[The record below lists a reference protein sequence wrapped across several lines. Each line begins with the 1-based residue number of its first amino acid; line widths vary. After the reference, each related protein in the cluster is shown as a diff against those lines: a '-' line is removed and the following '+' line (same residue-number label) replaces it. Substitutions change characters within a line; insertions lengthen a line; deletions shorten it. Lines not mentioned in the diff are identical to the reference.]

1 MQYLFAVSL
10 AVYSLYNDSNQKRD
24 SELKKALQAAIS
36 EHRQIVE
43 LIERKFIDQLLKGVK
58 VSTLDFTRKLR
69 VHLDFRKNEID
80 LFNAEIRRSI
90 EDMQSQVIL
99 RKRMIDNI
107 SKELNSFNKA
117 LTKGQGQFSKYIKE
131 AQKD

>member
-1 MQYLFAVSL
+1 M
-10 AVYSLYNDSNQKRD
+10 
-24 SELKKALQAAIS
+24 QAAIS